1 MGALLSRLERLQ
13 GICAEGSV
21 SLGLAEALA
30 SGLCVTGA
38 WRCSASLLPELLE
51 GSLPGE

>member
-30 SGLCVTGA
+30 SGL
-38 WRCSASLLPELLE
+38 SASLLPELLE